1 MNRGFG
7 SSPPVE
13 EGETYDVEIEDIG
26 KEGDGVAKIDNFVI
40 FIPETDVGDKV
51 TIEITKV
58 LHTMA
63 FGEVKG
69 EADSVESEE
78 PEEEEVESE
87 ISVEEIE
94 LE

>member
-7 SSPPVE
+7 ASPPVE
-13 EGETYDVEIEDIG
+13 EGETYDVEIEDMG
-26 KEGDGVAKIDNFVI
+26 KEGDGVAKVENFVV
-40 FIPETDVGDKV
+40 FIPDTEVGDKV

-78 PEEEEVESE
+78 SEEEDVESD

>member
-7 SSPPVE
+7 ASPPVE
-13 EGETYDVEIEDIG
+13 EGEKYDVEIEDMG
-26 KEGDGVAKIDNFVI
+26 KEGDGLAKINDFVV
-40 FIPETDVGDKV
+40 FIPDTDVGDKV

-63 FGEVKG
+63 FGEVKDKM
-69 EADSVESEE
+69 DSDES
-78 PEEEEVESE
+78 EEEEVESE
-87 ISVEEIE
+87 VSVEEIE